1 MSKAHKIL
9 NIVLFVEL
17 IIAVLLTA
25 IPFYL
30 CFVGVLPL
38 ERSLV
43 YIIIWVCLYA
53 LATHYY
59 DYSAK
64 KQIMKNGR
72 IEN

>member
-9 NIVLFVEL
+9 NIVLFIEL

-43 YIIIWVCLYA
+43 YIIIWVCLYS

>member
-9 NIVLFVEL
+9 NIVLFIEL
-17 IIAVLLTA
+17 MIAVLLTA

-59 DYSAK
+59 DYNAK
-64 KQIMKNGR
+64 KQIMKNGH